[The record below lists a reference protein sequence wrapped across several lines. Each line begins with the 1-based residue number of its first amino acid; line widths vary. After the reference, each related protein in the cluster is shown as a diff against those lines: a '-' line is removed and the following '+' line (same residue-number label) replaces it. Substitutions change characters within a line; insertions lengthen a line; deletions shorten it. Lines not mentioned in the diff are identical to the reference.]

1 MKRLTTYLSLLI
13 FGLLPTFAQGPNGS
27 GTYYQAA
34 NGLSGQALKTKLF
47 TIISKK
53 THSPSYDELLE
64 LYKKTDTRADG
75 YVRDWYS
82 NTTKFTHIKDKAGS
96 YQKEGDVYNREHTV
110 PQSWGPPKADI
121 VHVVPTD
128 GYVNNRRSNYPFGE
142 VGNAT
147 YTSNNGYCKLG
158 SCKTAGYSGT
168 VFEPNDEVK
177 GDIARIYF
185 YMATCYENEAASWS
199 GAFGGTKYQPMAQWT
214 FDMMV
219 RWSKL
224 DPVDDVERARNNA
237 IAKSDVQ
244 GNRNPF
250 VDYPGLED
258 YIWGSKKNVAF
269 NYTNYE
275 GGGDTPAA
283 DVAQPVFSP
292 EGGTFTGSVTVS
304 ISTTTTGATIYYTT
318 NGVDASERSHV
329 YDGPI
334 TLSETTTLKAI
345 AMKDGEKSYQTIA
358 TYTITD
364 DQGQQ
369 TPAEG
374 TIALNNV
381 FFGSATGTISS
392 RDNDEDL
399 TGTQDGVTVTYAL
412 GSGGQRYC
420 GTDHIRMYGGNK
432 LTVSVA
438 QGTIVG
444 LEFDLKE
451 STTKGWH
458 ASTGTVS
465 DYSWSG
471 SAQSVTF
478 HVDDGSGHAKIKSV
492 KVRLAGSDIAVPTV
506 ANESQ
511 HTVYDLQGRKMRA
524 TRKGIYIRDGKKFVI
539 R

>member
-214 FDMMV
+214 YDMMV

-304 ISTTTTGATIYYTT
+304 ISTTTAGATIYYTT
-318 NGVDASERSHV
+318 NGVDASERSRV

-381 FFGSATGTISS
+381 FFGSESGTIAKGTSQ
-392 RDNDEDL
+392 DL

-432 LTVSVA
+432 LTVSVT

-444 LEFDLKE
+444 LEFELKE

-458 ASTGTVS
+458 ASTGAVS
-465 DYSWSG
+465 DYSWTG

-492 KVRLAGSDIAVPTV
+492 KVSLAGSGIAVPTV

-511 HTVYDLQGRKMRA
+511 HTVYDMQGRKMRA

>member
-214 FDMMV
+214 YDMMV

-224 DPVDDVERARNNA
+224 DPVDDVERARNNV

-275 GGGDTPAA
+275 GGGETPVA

-381 FFGSATGTISS
+381 FFGSESGTIAKGTSQ
-392 RDNDEDL
+392 DL

-432 LTVSVA
+432 LTVSVT

-444 LEFDLKE
+444 LEFELKE
-451 STTKGWH
+451 STTKGWN
-458 ASTGTVS
+458 ASTGAVS

-492 KVRLAGSDIAVPTV
+492 KVSLAGSGIAVPTV

>member
-185 YMATCYENEAASWS
+185 YMATCYENEAASWG

-214 FDMMV
+214 YDMMV

-275 GGGDTPAA
+275 GGGDTPVA

-304 ISTTTTGATIYYTT
+304 ISTTTAGATIYYTT

-358 TYTITD
+358 TYIITD

-381 FFGSATGTISS
+381 FFGSESGTIAKGTSQ
-392 RDNDEDL
+392 DL

-432 LTVSVA
+432 LTVSVT

-444 LEFDLKE
+444 LEFELKE
-451 STTKGWH
+451 STTKGWN

-465 DYSWSG
+465 DYSWTG

-492 KVRLAGSDIAVPTV
+492 KVSLAGSGIAVPTV

-511 HTVYDLQGRKMRA
+511 HAVYDLQGRKMRA